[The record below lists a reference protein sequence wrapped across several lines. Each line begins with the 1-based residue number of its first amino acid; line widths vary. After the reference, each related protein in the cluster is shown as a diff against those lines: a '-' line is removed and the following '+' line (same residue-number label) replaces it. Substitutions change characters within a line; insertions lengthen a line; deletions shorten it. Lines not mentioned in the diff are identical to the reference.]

1 MSPAA
6 TPALDVDTALLRGW
20 PLPQPDPE
28 GDKETRGRALVIA
41 GSPEIPGAA
50 LLASIAALRAGAGRL
65 TVATAARI
73 APGLALA
80 LPEGRV
86 IGLPDTADGGLRA
99 DGIGALERVLKKTQA
114 VLLGPGL
121 QDEAATTSFVQA
133 MLARCGDAA
142 VILDALAMNVVDVVP
157 RFERPVLLTPHAGEM
172 ARLTGG
178 DKAAILQDGERACRE
193 AAQRWNAV
201 VALKGARTWIA
212 TPQGQA
218 WHHDGGSVGLA
229 TSGSGDALAGI
240 VAGLA
245 ARGAPLAQA
254 CVWGV
259 ALHARAGLALAAQ
272 RGPLG
277 FLARELPGEVPRL
290 MHELGAIDDNA

>member
-1 MSPAA
+1 MNPASA
-6 TPALDVDTALLRGW
+6 PALDVDTALLRGW

-41 GSPEIPGAA
+41 GSPEMPGAA

-86 IGLPDTADGGLRA
+86 IALPDTPEGGLRA
-99 DGIGALERVLKKTQA
+99 DGVGTLERVLKKTQA

-121 QDEAATTSFVQA
+121 QDEAATKSFVQA
-133 MLARCGDAA
+133 MLARCGEAA
-142 VILDALAMNVVDVVP
+142 VVLDALAMNVVDVVP

-172 ARLTGG
+172 ARLTGAG
-178 DKAAILQDGERACRE
+178 KATILQDGERACRE

-212 TPQGQA
+212 TPQGQT

-229 TSGSGDALAGI
+229 TSGSGDVLAGL

-259 ALHARAGLALAAQ
+259 ALHARAGLALATQ

-290 MHELGAIDDNA
+290 MAELGAIDNP